1 MPSEQ
6 PRPRLL
12 DAFTSSRIAVMLL
25 LGFASGLP
33 LALSTGSL
41 QAWLTVS
48 GVDIKTI
55 GFFALAGLPYTF
67 KFVWAP
73 LVDRFEPPWAGR
85 RRGWLMLTQLAL
97 AGACLVMAQ
106 LDPATQI
113 DLMGAVAVAIA
124 FLSATQDVVFDAY
137 RSDLLLERE
146 RGAGAAVLTAKEL
159 SVSER
164 ALLVSNVGLAESAFK
179 DMSKNLHKAEVPS
192 PDPPCQR
199 SSR

>member
-1 MPSEQ
+1 MPAEP

-12 DAFTSSRIAVMLL
+12 DAFASRRIAVMLL

-85 RRGWLMLTQLAL
+85 RRGWLVLTQLAL
-97 AGACLVMAQ
+97 AGACLAMAQ

-113 DLMGAVAVAIA
+113 DQMGAVAVAIA

-137 RSDLLLERE
+137 RSDLL
-146 RGAGAAVLTAKEL
+146 
-159 SVSER
+159 SV
-164 ALLVSNVGLAESAFK
+164 
-179 DMSKNLHKAEVPS
+179 
-192 PDPPCQR
+192 
-199 SSR
+199 